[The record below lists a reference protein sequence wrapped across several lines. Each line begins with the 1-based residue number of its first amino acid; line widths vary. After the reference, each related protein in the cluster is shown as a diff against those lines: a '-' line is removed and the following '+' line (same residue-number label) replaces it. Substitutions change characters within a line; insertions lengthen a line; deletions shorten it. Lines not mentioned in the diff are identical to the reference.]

1 VQRTLAVLRYVAP
14 KLIQFAFVIWATY
27 TVTFLLIHL
36 LPGDPLLAAL
46 SVKGG
51 DATTTDPATLAAL
64 REKFGLDG
72 SLWDQYLGNFL
83 AALRGDL
90 GVSIATGQPVDQMIA
105 RALPNTASVAVLA
118 LIFGVA
124 TSVILTFL
132 AFLTPSRW
140 VRQTLLQIPPLGVA
154 IPAFLSGL
162 VLVSVFSFGLGWF
175 PSSGTRNPAAV
186 ILPAITLALPIGA
199 IFFQVFSSA
208 VLDAMRSPYVFTAV
222 AKGVS
227 PRNIFMRHVLRNSLL
242 PSITILGLLIGYL
255 AGGTAVVET
264 VFSRDGIGRLTV
276 DAVLARDA
284 TVIQGVVIVVA
295 LVYSVV
301 NLLVDVSY
309 GLIDPRTR
317 GSLAGRNTTT
327 GTASPDAGTSALA
340 GTTAGSAGAASP
352 VGSTASTTTTAST
365 TAPAIETAQAE
376 AGIES

>member
-1 VQRTLAVLRYVAP
+1 MQRILAVLRYVAP

-51 DATTTDPATLAAL
+51 DATTTDPATLALL

-105 RALPNTASVAVLA
+105 RALPNTASVALLA
-118 LIFGVA
+118 LIFGVV
-124 TSVILTFL
+124 TSVVLTFL

-140 VRQTLLQIPPLGVA
+140 LRQTLLQIPPLGVA

-162 VLVSVFSFGLGWF
+162 LLVSVFSFWLGWL
-175 PSSGTRNPAAV
+175 PSSGTRNPTAV

-227 PRNIFMRHVLRNSLL
+227 PRNIFLRHVLRNSLL

-301 NLLVDVSY
+301 NLIVDVSY
-309 GLIDPRTR
+309 GIIDPRTR
-317 GSLAGRNTTT
+317 GPLGRRKLAP
-327 GTASPDAGTSALA
+327 AP
-340 GTTAGSAGAASP
+340 
-352 VGSTASTTTTAST
+352 GSTA
-365 TAPAIETAQAE
+365 APAAPAAPAAAAAAAAPAPATETARAQ

>member
-1 VQRTLAVLRYVAP
+1 MQRILAVLRYAAP
-14 KLIQFAFVIWATY
+14 KLVQFAFVIWATY

-46 SVKGG
+46 SIKGG
-51 DATTTDPATLAAL
+51 DATTTDPAQLAIL
-64 REKFGLDG
+64 REKLGLSG

-83 AALRGDL
+83 AAIRGDL
-90 GVSIATGQPVDQMIA
+90 GVSIATGQPVSDMIG
-105 RALPNTASVAVLA
+105 RALPNTASVALLA
-118 LIFGVA
+118 LVLGVL
-124 TSVILTFL
+124 TSIGMTFL

-162 VLVSVFSFGLGWF
+162 LLVSVFAFGLGWL
-175 PSSGTRNPAAV
+175 PSSGTRNPASI
-186 ILPAITLALPIGA
+186 ILPAITLALPVGA

-208 VLDAMRSPYVFTAV
+208 VMEAMRSPYVFTAV

-227 PRNIFMRHVLRNSLL
+227 PRRIFTRHVLRNSLL

-317 GSLAGRNTTT
+317 G
-327 GTASPDAGTSALA
+327 ALA
-340 GTTAGSAGAASP
+340 APKTRAGATATAGAAAAAVP
-352 VGSTASTTTTAST
+352 VTAATTAT
-365 TAPAIETAQAE
+365 TATAE

>member
-1 VQRTLAVLRYVAP
+1 MQRTLAVLRYVAP

-51 DATTTDPATLAAL
+51 DATTTDPETLAVL

-90 GVSIATGQPVDQMIA
+90 GVSIATGQPVDAMIA

-118 LIFGVA
+118 LIFGVV
-124 TSVILTFL
+124 TSVVLTFL

-162 VLVSVFSFGLGWF
+162 VLVSVFSFGLGWL
-175 PSSGTRNPAAV
+175 PASGTRNPAAV

-227 PRNIFMRHVLRNSLL
+227 PRSIFLRHVLRNSLL

-301 NLLVDVSY
+301 NLIVDVSY
-309 GLIDPRTR
+309 GVIDPRTR
-317 GSLAGRNTTT
+317 GALSGRRSVGSAAVPAVASAVVSAPAGASAPATE
-327 GTASPDAGTSALA
+327 TALTEAGT
-340 GTTAGSAGAASP
+340 
-352 VGSTASTTTTAST
+352 
-365 TAPAIETAQAE
+365 
-376 AGIES
+376 ES